1 MKNNSCFCK
10 KNMPV
15 FLTWKEIKKKTNS
28 IDHQILNAIDSLGH
42 GAVFVPT
49 DFLSFG
55 SRQAVDIALHR
66 LVRKGTIRRLA
77 RGIYDFPKE
86 HPKLGKLQPSPE
98 KIAEALV
105 GRDCTR
111 IQPTGAYAA
120 NILGL
125 SEQVP
130 AKVVFL
136 TDGPSRTIKIG
147 VTTIQLRR
155 TTPKNM
161 AMADRLSGRLIQAL
175 RELGKENVTTERIEH
190 LKRIIPIGKR
200 QELLK
205 DIRLAPEWMHP
216 IFRKLAE

>member
-1 MKNNSCFCK
+1 MNRKQK
-10 KNMPV
+10 QA
-15 FLTWKEIKKKTNS
+15 NS
-28 IDHQILNAIDSLGH
+28 IDTQILKKITALGH

-49 DFLSFG
+49 DFVSLG
-55 SRQAVDIALHR
+55 SRQTVDVVLHR

-105 GRDCTR
+105 GRDCAR
-111 IQPTGAYAA
+111 IQPTGGYAA

-136 TDGPSRTIKIG
+136 TDGPSRTVKIG
-147 VTTIQLRR
+147 TTTIQLRR

-161 AMADRLSGRLIQAL
+161 AMAGRLSGLLVQAF
-175 RELGKENVTTERIEH
+175 RELGKENITLERIEY
-190 LKRIIPIGKR
+190 LKRTIPLDAR
-200 QELLK
+200 QGVLK
-205 DIRLAPEWMHP
+205 DIRFIPEWMHS
-216 IFRKLAE
+216 IFKELAEEA

>member
-1 MKNNSCFCK
+1 MK
-10 KNMPV
+10 KNQ
-15 FLTWKEIKKKTNS
+15 KKSNS
-28 IDHQILNAIDSLGH
+28 IDQQIFKAITALGP

-55 SRQAVDIALHR
+55 SRQAVDIVLHR

-136 TDGPSRTIKIG
+136 TDGPSRTVKIG
-147 VTTIQLRR
+147 TTTIQLRR

-161 AMADRLSGRLIQAL
+161 TMAGRLSGLLVQAL
-175 RELGKENVTTERIEH
+175 RELGRENITPERLEH
-190 LKRIIPIGKR
+190 LKRTIPLDAR
-200 QELLK
+200 QGLLK
-205 DIRLAPEWMHP
+205 DIRFAPE
-216 IFRKLAE
+216 

>member
-1 MKNNSCFCK
+1 M
-10 KNMPV
+10 V
-15 FLTWKEIKKKTNS
+15 VGKT
-28 IDHQILNAIDSLGH
+28 
-42 GAVFVPT
+42 
-49 DFLSFG
+49 
-55 SRQAVDIALHR
+55 VDIVLHR

-136 TDGPSRTIKIG
+136 TDGPSRTVKIG
-147 VTTIQLRR
+147 TTTIQLRR

-161 AMADRLSGRLIQAL
+161 AMAGRLSGLLVQAL
-175 RELGKENVTTERIEH
+175 RELGKENVTPERLEH
-190 LKRIIPIGKR
+190 LKRTIPLDATTRTAQRYSICTGMDAFHFQGTSR
-200 QELLK
+200 GGLK
-205 DIRLAPEWMHP
+205 
-216 IFRKLAE
+216 

>member
-1 MKNNSCFCK
+1 MKSNQ
-10 KNMPV
+10 KNP
-15 FLTWKEIKKKTNS
+15 NS
-28 IDHQILNAIDSLGH
+28 IDHTILKAIDSLGH

-49 DFLSFG
+49 DFLNFG
-55 SRQAVDIALHR
+55 SRQAVDIVLHR
-66 LVRKGTIRRLA
+66 LVRKATIRRLA

-86 HPKLGKLQPSPE
+86 HPKLGKLLPSPE

-136 TDGPSRTIKIG
+136 TDGPSRTVKIG
-147 VTTIQLRR
+147 TTTIQLRR
-155 TTPKNM
+155 TTLKNM
-161 AMADRLSGRLIQAL
+161 AMAGRLSGLLVQAL
-175 RELGKENVTTERIEH
+175 RELGKEHITLERIEH
-190 LKRIIPIGKR
+190 LKRNIPLNAR
-200 QELLK
+200 RELLK
-205 DIRLAPEWMHP
+205 DIRFAPEWMHS
-216 IFRKLAE
+216 IFKELAEDA

>member
-1 MKNNSCFCK
+1 MK
-10 KNMPV
+10 KNQ
-15 FLTWKEIKKKTNS
+15 KKPNS
-28 IDHQILNAIDSLGH
+28 IDDQIFNAICSLGH

-49 DFLSFG
+49 AFLSFG
-55 SRQAVDIALHR
+55 SRQAVDIVLHR
-66 LVRKGTIRRLA
+66 LARKGIIRRLA

-86 HPKLGKLQPSPE
+86 HPKLGKLMPSPE

-105 GRDCTR
+105 GRDCIR

-130 AKVVFL
+130 AKIVFL

-147 VTTIQLRR
+147 STTIQLRR

-161 AMADRLSGRLIQAL
+161 AMAGRLSGLLVQAL
-175 RELGKENVTTERIEH
+175 RELGKEYISPERIEH
-190 LKRIIPIGKR
+190 LKRTIPLNERK
-200 QELLK
+200 ELLK
-205 DIRLAPEWMHP
+205 DIRFVPEWMHS
-216 IFRKLAE
+216 IFEELAEEA

>member
-1 MKNNSCFCK
+1 MK
-10 KNMPV
+10 KNH
-15 FLTWKEIKKKTNS
+15 KKSNS
-28 IDHQILNAIDSLGH
+28 IDQQILNAITSLEH

-49 DFLSFG
+49 DFLSLG
-55 SRQAVDIALHR
+55 NRQTVDIVLHR
-66 LVRKGTIRRLA
+66 LARKGTIRRLA
-77 RGIYDFPKE
+77 RGIYDLPKE
-86 HPKLGKLQPSPE
+86 HPKLGKLLPSPE

-136 TDGPSRTIKIG
+136 TDGPSRTVKIG
-147 VTTIQLRR
+147 MTTIQLRR

-161 AMADRLSGRLIQAL
+161 AMAGRLSGLLVQAF
-175 RELGKENVTTERIEH
+175 RELGKENITPERLNH
-190 LKRIIPIGKR
+190 LKRTIPLSARK
-200 QELLK
+200 ELLK
-205 DIRLAPEWMHP
+205 DIRFAPEWIHS
-216 IFRKLAE
+216 IFKELAEEA

>member
-1 MKNNSCFCK
+1 MKRNQK
-10 KNMPV
+10 K
-15 FLTWKEIKKKTNS
+15 LNS
-28 IDHQILNAIDSLGH
+28 IDDQILKAINSLGH

-55 SRQAVDIALHR
+55 SRQAVDIVLHR

-86 HPKLGKLQPSPE
+86 HPKIGKLQPSPE

-136 TDGPSRTIKIG
+136 TDGPSRTVKIG
-147 VTTIQLRR
+147 TTTIQLRR

-161 AMADRLSGRLIQAL
+161 AMAGRLSGLLVQAL
-175 RELGKENVTTERIEH
+175 RELGKEHITPERIEH
-190 LKRIIPIGKR
+190 LKRTIPLNARK
-200 QELLK
+200 ELLK
-205 DIRLAPEWMHP
+205 DIRFAPEWMHS
-216 IFRKLAE
+216 IFKELAEEA

>member
-1 MKNNSCFCK
+1 MKSNRK
-10 KNMPV
+10 Q
-15 FLTWKEIKKKTNS
+15 TNS
-28 IDHQILNAIDSLGH
+28 VDNQILKKINALGQ

-55 SRQAVDIALHR
+55 SRQTVDTILHR
-66 LVRKGTIRRLA
+66 FVRKGTIRRLA

-136 TDGPSRTIKIG
+136 TDGPSRTVKIRM
-147 VTTIQLRR
+147 TTIQLRR

-161 AMADRLSGRLIQAL
+161 AMAGRLSGLLVQAF
-175 RELGKENVTTERIEH
+175 RALGKENVTAERLEH
-190 LKRIIPIGKR
+190 LKRTIPLDAR
-200 QELLK
+200 QKLLK
-205 DIRLAPEWMHP
+205 DIRFAPEWMHS
-216 IFRKLAE
+216 IFKELAEEI

>member
-1 MKNNSCFCK
+1 MKRNQ
-10 KNMPV
+10 KNP
-15 FLTWKEIKKKTNS
+15 NS
-28 IDHQILNAIDSLGH
+28 IDYQMLKAISNFGQS
-42 GAVFVPT
+42 AVFVPT
-49 DFLSFG
+49 DFLGFG
-55 SRQAVDIALHR
+55 SRQAVDIVLHR

-86 HPKLGKLQPSPE
+86 HPKLGKLLPSPE

-147 VTTIQLRR
+147 TTTIQLRR
-155 TTPKNM
+155 TTHKNM
-161 AMADRLSGRLIQAL
+161 AMAGRLSGLLVQAF
-175 RELGKENVTTERIEH
+175 RELGKENVTPERLTH
-190 LKRIIPIGKR
+190 LKRTIPLNARK
-200 QELLK
+200 ELLK
-205 DIRLAPEWMHP
+205 DIRFAPEWMHS
-216 IFRKLAE
+216 IFKELAEEA

>member
-1 MKNNSCFCK
+1 MKRNQKKPNS
-10 KNMPV
+10 
-15 FLTWKEIKKKTNS
+15 T
-28 IDHQILNAIDSLGH
+28 DDQILKAINSLGH

-55 SRQAVDIALHR
+55 SRQAVDIVLHR

-77 RGIYDFPKE
+77 RGVYDFPKE
-86 HPKLGKLQPSPE
+86 HPKIGKLQPSPE

-136 TDGPSRTIKIG
+136 TDGPSRTVKIG
-147 VTTIQLRR
+147 TTTIQLRR

-161 AMADRLSGRLIQAL
+161 TMAGRLSGLLVQAL
-175 RELGKENVTTERIEH
+175 RELGKEHITPERIEH
-190 LKRIIPIGKR
+190 LKRTIPLNAR

-205 DIRLAPEWMHP
+205 DIRFVPEWMHS
-216 IFRKLAE
+216 IFKELAEEA

>member
-1 MKNNSCFCK
+1 MKRNQK
-10 KNMPV
+10 K
-15 FLTWKEIKKKTNS
+15 INS
-28 IDHQILNAIDSLGH
+28 IDHQILKAIASLGQ

-49 DFLSFG
+49 DFLRFG
-55 SRQAVDIALHR
+55 SRQAIDITLHR

-77 RGIYDFPKE
+77 RGIYDFPKQ
-86 HPKLGKLQPSPE
+86 HPTLGKLLPSPE
-98 KIAEALV
+98 KISEVLV
-105 GRDCTR
+105 GRDGTR

-136 TDGPSRTIKIG
+136 TDGPSRIVKIG
-147 VTTIQLRR
+147 MTTIQLRR

-161 AMADRLSGRLIQAL
+161 AIAGRLSGLLVQAL
-175 RELGKENVTTERIEH
+175 RELGKEHITSERIEH
-190 LKRIIPIGKR
+190 LKRTIPLKAR

-205 DIRLAPEWMHP
+205 DIRFAPEWMHS
-216 IFRKLAE
+216 IFKDLAEEA

>member
-1 MKNNSCFCK
+1 MK
-10 KNMPV
+10 KNQ
-15 FLTWKEIKKKTNS
+15 KKSNS
-28 IDHQILNAIDSLGH
+28 IDQQILNAITTLGH
-42 GAVFVPT
+42 SAVFVPT
-49 DFLSFG
+49 DFLSLG
-55 SRQAVDIALHR
+55 SRQTVDIVLHR

-86 HPKLGKLQPSPE
+86 HPKLGTLQPSPE

-105 GRDCTR
+105 DRDCTR

-136 TDGPSRTIKIG
+136 TDGPSRTVKIG
-147 VTTIQLRR
+147 STTIQLRR

-161 AMADRLSGRLIQAL
+161 AMAGRLSGLLVQAF
-175 RELGKENVTTERIEH
+175 RELGKENVTPERLKH
-190 LKRIIPIGKR
+190 LKRTIPLNARK
-200 QELLK
+200 ELLK
-205 DIRLAPEWMHP
+205 DIRFAPEWMHS
-216 IFRKLAE
+216 IFKELAEEA

>member
-1 MKNNSCFCK
+1 MKSK
-10 KNMPV
+10 RKQP
-15 FLTWKEIKKKTNS
+15 NS
-28 IDHQILNAIDSLGH
+28 IDHQILSAITALGH
-42 GAVFVPT
+42 GAVFVPM
-49 DFLSFG
+49 DFLNLG
-55 SRQAVDIALHR
+55 SRQAVDIVLHR
-66 LVRKGTIRRLA
+66 LVQKGTIRRLA

-136 TDGPSRTIKIG
+136 TDGPSRTVKIG
-147 VTTIQLRR
+147 TTTIQLRR

-161 AMADRLSGRLIQAL
+161 AMAGRFSGLLVQAL
-175 RELGKENVTTERIEH
+175 RELGKENVTPERLEH
-190 LKRIIPIGKR
+190 LKRSIPLNARK
-200 QELLK
+200 ELLK
-205 DIRLAPEWMHP
+205 DIRFAPEWMHS
-216 IFRKLAE
+216 ILKGLAKEA

>member
-1 MKNNSCFCK
+1 MKNKPKQS
-10 KNMPV
+10 
-15 FLTWKEIKKKTNS
+15 NS
-28 IDHQILNAIDSLGH
+28 IDYQILKEITALGH

-49 DFLSFG
+49 DFLSLG
-55 SRQAVDIALHR
+55 SRQTVDIVLHR

-130 AKVVFL
+130 AKAVFL
-136 TDGPSRTIKIG
+136 TDGPSRTVKIG
-147 VTTIQLRR
+147 TATIQLRR

-161 AMADRLSGRLIQAL
+161 AMAGRLSGLLVQDL
-175 RELGKENVTTERIEH
+175 RELGKENITPERLEH
-190 LKRIIPIGKR
+190 LKRTIPLDAR
-200 QELLK
+200 QGLLK
-205 DIRLAPEWMHP
+205 DIRFAPEWIHS
-216 IFRKLAE
+216 IFKELAEES

>member
-1 MKNNSCFCK
+1 MRKNQK
-10 KNMPV
+10 KS
-15 FLTWKEIKKKTNS
+15 NS
-28 IDHQILNAIDSLGH
+28 IDQQILNAITTLGN

-49 DFLSFG
+49 DFLSLG
-55 SRQAVDIALHR
+55 SRQTIDIILHR
-66 LVRKGTIRRLA
+66 LVRKGAIRRLA

-98 KIAEALV
+98 KIAGALV

-147 VTTIQLRR
+147 TTTIQLRR

-161 AMADRLSGRLIQAL
+161 AMAGRLSGLLVQAL
-175 RELGKENVTTERIEH
+175 RELGKENVTSERLEH
-190 LKRIIPIGKR
+190 LKRTIPLNARK
-200 QELLK
+200 ELLK
-205 DIRLAPEWMHP
+205 DIRFAPEWMHS
-216 IFRKLAE
+216 IFKELAQEA

>member
-1 MKNNSCFCK
+1 MK
-10 KNMPV
+10 KNQ
-15 FLTWKEIKKKTNS
+15 KKMNS
-28 IDHQILNAIDSLGH
+28 VDNQIIQRIINRGR
-42 GAVFVPT
+42 GAVFVPIE
-49 DFLSFG
+49 FLDLG
-55 SRQAVDIALHR
+55 SRPAVDIVLHR

-86 HPKLGKLQPSPE
+86 HPILGKLQPSPE

-105 GRDCTR
+105 DRDCTR

-136 TDGPSRTIKIG
+136 TDGPSRTVKIG
-147 VTTIQLRR
+147 ATTIQLRR

-161 AMADRLSGRLIQAL
+161 AMAGRLSGLLVQAL
-175 RELGKENVTTERIEH
+175 REMGKENITTERLEH
-190 LKRIIPIGKR
+190 LMRILPLDQR
-200 QELLK
+200 RELLK
-205 DIRLAPEWMHP
+205 DIRLVPEWMHS
-216 IFRKLAE
+216 IFRKLTEETP

>member
-1 MKNNSCFCK
+1 MKRNQRK
-10 KNMPV
+10 P
-15 FLTWKEIKKKTNS
+15 NS
-28 IDHQILNAIDSLGH
+28 IDDQIFKAISILGH

-49 DFLSFG
+49 AFLSCG

-86 HPKLGKLQPSPE
+86 HPKLGKLLPSPE
-98 KIAEALV
+98 KIAEALIR
-105 GRDCTR
+105 RDCTR

-120 NILGL
+120 NIVGL

-147 VTTIQLRR
+147 TTTIQLRR

-161 AMADRLSGRLIQAL
+161 AMAGRLSGLLVQAL
-175 RELGKENVTTERIEH
+175 RELRKEHITPERIEH
-190 LKRIIPIGKR
+190 LKQTIPLNARK
-200 QELLK
+200 ELLK
-205 DIRLAPEWMHP
+205 DIQFAPEWMHS
-216 IFRKLAE
+216 IFKELAKEA